1 MSVVTAMRRRF
12 IGGVRNSTWAYREEL
27 EAGVAQS
34 RDWLDLGCGHQLLPT
49 WMAGAEDAAHALV
62 SGCRLVVGADCVRA
76 ALDRHSSIKPR
87 VAADIERLPFA
98 TGSFDLV
105 SANMV
110 LEHVADAPQLLRE
123 VSRVL
128 RSGGSFLFH
137 TPNRWF
143 YQILLTLWVP
153 QRWRQRAASVL
164 ERREIDDVFPTHY
177 RVNTAPA
184 IRAAAAAAGLEVE
197 LLRFVNS
204 GLTFTHVPPL
214 ALAEICATRLLET
227 DSLAGG
233 RSNLIVRLRKGQRAL
248 G

>member
-1 MSVVTAMRRRF
+1 
-12 IGGVRNSTWAYREEL
+12 
-27 EAGVAQS
+27 
-34 RDWLDLGCGHQLLPT
+34 
-49 WMAGAEDAAHALV
+49 MAGAERDAKALV
-62 SGCRLVVGADCVRA
+62 ARCRLVVGVDCVRE

-87 VAADIERLPFA
+87 VAADIEQLPFA
-98 TGSFDLV
+98 SASFDLV

-110 LEHVADAPQLLRE
+110 LEHVADAPRLLAD

-128 RSGGSFLFH
+128 RAGGTFIFH

-164 ERREIDDVFPTHY
+164 ERRATDDVFPTHY
-177 RVNTAPA
+177 RVNTPPT
-184 IRAAAAAAGLEVE
+184 IRAVAAATGFEIEAM
-197 LLRFVNS
+197 RFVNS

-227 DSLAGG
+227 DSLAEG
-233 RSNLIVRLRKGQRAL
+233 RSNLIVRLRKRQGAPA
-248 G
+248 

>member
-1 MSVVTAMRRRF
+1 MSVVMAMRRRF

-27 EAGVAQS
+27 EGAVAGS

-49 WMAGAEDAAHALV
+49 WMAGANEAAQALV
-62 SGCRLVVGADCVRA
+62 SKCRLVVGTDVVRA
-76 ALDRHSSIKPR
+76 ALDRHTSIKPR
-87 VAADIERLPFA
+87 VAANIERLPFA
-98 TGSFDLV
+98 TASFDLV

-110 LEHVADAPQLLRE
+110 LEHVADPTQLLRE

-128 RSGGSFLFH
+128 RDRGSFMFH
-137 TPNRWF
+137 TPNRRF

-153 QRWRQRAASVL
+153 QRWRQRAASLL
-164 ERREIDDVFPTHY
+164 ERREMDDVFPTHY

-184 IRAAAAAAGLEVE
+184 IRAAAAAAGFEVE

-214 ALAEICATRLLET
+214 AIAEIGATRLLET

-233 RSNLIVRLRKGQRAL
+233 RSNLIVRLRKRQQAAG
-248 G
+248 